1 MRNSLLAGQVH
12 VPKTL
17 NNRVHNCGFMLL
29 NYYRNHIKI
38 GVIVWEI
45 VIVNILEYMRT

>member
-29 NYYRNHIKI
+29 NINHIKI

-45 VIVNILEYMRT
+45 IIVNILEYMRT